1 MDCRFLLL
9 CFLALVAAQSSSN
22 ITSPLACINGPRSN
36 CTTSWQPGNLTLN
49 FGELTNL
56 TLPLP
61 CLPVLSYSFN
71 GTASNGIDVTV
82 GSLANTSVILAVQ
95 DFAGNGGNVTFFVEW
110 CDASGYGSRSTT
122 VEVITNTTALACI
135 NGPPSN
141 CTNSFQPLTV
151 SLNAG
156 QLENVTLNL
165 PCLPVL
171 QYFVSW
177 SSTNNGTG
185 ATVGLLSN
193 TSISLAVQDLIGNG
207 GIITVYVQWCDA
219 SGFGNQSTTV
229 TLIPNRSV
237 TVTPTPTAT

>member
-9 CFLALVAAQSSSN
+9 CFLALVAAQNSSN
-22 ITSPLACINGPRSN
+22 SLACINGPRSN

-49 FGELTNL
+49 FGQLTNF

-71 GTASNGIDVTV
+71 ATASNGIDVTV
-82 GSLANTSVILAVQ
+82 GSLENTSVIFAIQ
-95 DFAGNGGNVTFFVEW
+95 DLAGNGGNITFFVEW

-122 VEVITNTTALACI
+122 VEVITNITLACI

-156 QLENVTLNL
+156 QPENVTLNL

-171 QYFVSW
+171 QYFFSW
-177 SSTNNGTG
+177 SATNGTN
-185 ATVGLLSN
+185 ATVGSLSN

-207 GIITVYVQWCDA
+207 GIITVYVLWCDV

-237 TVTPTPTAT
+237 TVTPTPTAK